1 MKKVLVFAIM
11 CLICMLFAATVQ
23 AQDAGPE
30 VTRAVFATGIENRE
44 PVEIITEYFPAEDGV
59 IFFFTEL
66 KNMGDTKVFHVW
78 HKNGEE
84 VYRFTSNV
92 GGARWRTS
100 SSMKAAHFKSG
111 DEVIVEVVGPND
123 EVYESKTLSIR

>member
-1 MKKVLVFAIM
+1 MKKIFLLTAL
-11 CLICMLFAATVQ
+11 CLLFAGTAL
-23 AQDAGPE
+23 AQDAAKE
-30 VTRAVFATGIENRE
+30 VTRAAFATGIENRE
-44 PVEIITEYFPAEDGV
+44 PAEIITEYFPVESGV
-59 IFFFTEL
+59 VFFFTEL
-66 KNMGDTKVFHVW
+66 KNMQDTQVFHVW

-92 GGARWRTS
+92 AGPRWRTS

-111 DEVIVEVVGPND
+111 DEVIVEISGPND